1 MALHLKIISENRDLV
16 DDDEERVFNE
26 TGGTIGRSLKNDWI
40 LPDPDRYVSGRH
52 ATIDFKGGIYY
63 LLDHSSNG
71 VYINDEVEPIGNGT
85 PRRLFNG
92 DHVRMGDFEFAVT
105 IDAGESLDAPLDPD
119 ASMKS
124 AAPDHMQQFVDEDSN
139 HTHVELLDAEE
150 ITGDAAFQ
158 NAVFG
163 NRSESQRPPAEKGRA
178 ANDEQSTS
186 SSEPSRPTP
195 TPTPDSTDELFE
207 AFVKGLCID
216 TSEIHASANRAEI
229 METAGAT
236 MRELIFGVVSMLT
249 SRTNLKNSFSLDQ
262 TTLLP
267 RHNNPLKFSR
277 NTDDLLMQL
286 LLGSEGDYLAASDA
300 VREVFQD
307 LLDHQNALL
316 DAMNTAFVEFAERF
330 DPNELTDNFDRTMK
344 RVPPFSFLKQSRYW
358 NLYRELYPIMTE
370 KGGGRFPQMFGED
383 FVRAYERQI
392 VEYRRH
398 DREAAAK
405 NSKPIPAID
414 PGLAATQK
422 LDRSDPERP
431 DRGQSTRARPS
442 PSDGVESAARQPAAE
457 EQTHEK
463 TIEIRPLSNL
473 KS

>member
-16 DDDEERVFNE
+16 DDDAERVFNE

-71 VYINDEVEPIGNGT
+71 VYINDEVEPIGKGT

-105 IDAGESLDAPLDPD
+105 VDSGESLDAPLDPD
-119 ASMKS
+119 ASLKT
-124 AAPDHMQQFVDEDSN
+124 AAPDHMRQLVDEDSH

-163 NRSESQRPPAEKGRA
+163 NRPESQRPSAEKGHA
-178 ANDEQSTS
+178 ANDEQSAS
-186 SSEPSRPTP
+186 SRKPSRSTS
-195 TPTPDSTDELFE
+195 TPDSNNELFD

-216 TSEIHASANRAEI
+216 ASEIHASANRAEI
-229 METAGAT
+229 METAGGT
-236 MRELIFGVVSMLT
+236 MRELVFGVVSLLT

-286 LLGSEGDYLAASDA
+286 LLGSEGDYLCPGDA

-307 LLDHQNALL
+307 LLDHQNAFL
-316 DAMNTAFVEFAERF
+316 DAMNTTFVEFADRF
-330 DPNELTDNFDRTMK
+330 DPNELTNNFDRTMK
-344 RVPPFSFLKQSRYW
+344 GFLPFSFLKQSRYW
-358 NLYRELYPIMTE
+358 TLYRELYPIMTE

-398 DREAAAK
+398 DREATAK
-405 NSKPIPAID
+405 NSKPTPAID

-431 DRGQSTRARPS
+431 DSGQSTRARPG
-442 PSDGVESAARQPAAE
+442 PSDAVESAARQSPAE
-457 EQTHEK
+457 PPHEK
-463 TIEIRPLSNL
+463 TVEIQPLSNL